1 MTVIAPIAPPKDVTP
16 AIHLFLKQKIMNLRF
31 LPGEILD

>member
-1 MTVIAPIAPPKDVTP
+1 MKLIAAVAAIRDVTHAVP
-16 AIHLFLKQKIMNLRF
+16 LFLKQKIMNLRF